1 MFLFSFVPDFCDCC
15 FGRGVIRSHLDTV
28 RSPTRLTV
36 PESLCVRSFGVVSM
50 TSDFVSDPDR
60 LEYLKLALQA
70 TRKPCISCER
80 SYLCLSD
87 EGVAVGVSSWVIDWF
102 NERIVGRQVL
112 CTACGCLLL
121 VAAAAYCCC
130 YCCCFS
136 HRCCC
141 CCCCCCCSCFLLDI
155 VVNVLF
161 TFSFYQLFGS
171 DCCSTILE
179 VFWCLSFYG
188 ALLHER
194 YQQKIRQLRVL
205 PIKLMLELAS
215 CAVARSCICEGVGG
229 LD

>member
-112 CTACGCLLL
+112 CTA
-121 VAAAAYCCC
+121 AAADFAACCCFC
-130 YCCCFS
+130 YCCY
-136 HRCCC
+136 CC
-141 CCCCCCCSCFLLDI
+141 CCCCCCCSCLSLGI
-155 VVNVLF
+155 VVNVS
-161 TFSFYQLFGS
+161 TFIYF
-171 DCCSTILE
+171 
-179 VFWCLSFYG
+179 
-188 ALLHER
+188 
-194 YQQKIRQLRVL
+194 
-205 PIKLMLELAS
+205 
-215 CAVARSCICEGVGG
+215 
-229 LD
+229 